1 MFCLSR
7 RGMASP
13 PQPLIRQGRRAS
25 GAVSR
30 AASLASYAAVAAMCL
45 GVFLVSP
52 AQAQIAS
59 YVDAHGRVIYINA
72 NPPAKVVRRHVSP
85 VPLAP
90 PATLLRIADAAA
102 KRTDLDPAL
111 VQAVIQTE
119 SNWNQY
125 AVSSKGAFGLMQLIP
140 STAERYGVKD
150 VFDPAQNVSGG
161 TRYLR
166 DLLDRYHGNLKDSLA
181 AYNAGEE
188 AVARFGGVPAY
199 RETRNYVRKVT
210 NTYFQSGSGHASEGG
225 AYSEHSQ
232 IREVTE
238 HGGRT
243 IFTNE

>member
-7 RGMASP
+7 RGTASP
-13 PQPLIRQGRRAS
+13 PQPLIRQGKRAS
-25 GAVSR
+25 GAVLR
-30 AASLASYAAVAAMCL
+30 AASLASFAAVAAMCV

-72 NPPAKVVRRHVSP
+72 NPPAKTVRRHVAP
-85 VPLAP
+85 VPVAP
-90 PATLLRIADAAA
+90 PAKLLRIADAAA
-102 KRTDLDPAL
+102 KRNDLDPAL
-111 VQAVIQTE
+111 VEAVIQTE

-150 VFDPAQNVSGG
+150 VFDPAQNVRGG

-210 NTYFQSGSGHASEGG
+210 NTYFQSGSGHAYAGEFQR
-225 AYSEHSQ
+225 HSQ